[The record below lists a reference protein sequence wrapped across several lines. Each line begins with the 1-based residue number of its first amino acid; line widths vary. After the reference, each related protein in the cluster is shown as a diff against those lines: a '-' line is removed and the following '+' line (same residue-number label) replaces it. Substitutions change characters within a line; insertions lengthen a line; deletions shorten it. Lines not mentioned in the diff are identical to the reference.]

1 MSIKET
7 MAQNRNTVKI
17 SLVIADVDGTLL
29 TDDKTLTP
37 RARNAVRALHEAG
50 IAFAITSGR
59 PPRGMAMLIEPLQ
72 LWTPIAGF
80 NGGIFV
86 TPHMKVIEEHVLEP
100 EAAQHAVEIILRS
113 QADAWVYTGTEWL
126 VRNPDAPH
134 VAHEQSV
141 VKFAPKIVADFGSAP
156 CRVVKIVAVSDDRGL
171 AAHCETDL
179 RQELGAH
186 ASVVRSQ
193 PYYVDATHQNAN
205 KGVVLAT
212 LSRHLAIPAGRI
224 LTIGD
229 MPSDVL
235 MFVRSGISVAMGN
248 AAPEVK
254 AQAMFVT
261 DSCNDDGFA
270 KAIEKFVL
278 QAPPAAADRGT
289 EKRVARSATVGGDD
303 RTD

>member
-1 MSIKET
+1 
-7 MAQNRNTVKI
+7 MAQEI
-17 SLVIADVDGTLL
+17 SLVIADVDGTLVT
-29 TDDKTLTP
+29 TDKILTP
-37 RARNAVRALHEAG
+37 RARHAVMTLDEAG
-50 IAFAITSGR
+50 IAFAVTSGR
-59 PPRGMAMLIEPLQ
+59 PPRGMAMLIEPLK
-72 LWTPIAGF
+72 LRTPIAGF

-86 TPHMKVIEEHVLEP
+86 TPEMKVIEEHVLEP
-100 EAAQHAVEIILRS
+100 KAAQHAVDIILRC
-113 QADAWVYTGTEWL
+113 QADAWVYTGTVWL

-141 VKFAPKIVADFGSAP
+141 VKFAPKIVADLGPALTHA
-156 CRVVKIVAVSDDRGL
+156 VKIVAVRDDPEI
-171 AAHCETDL
+171 AARCETTL

-193 PYYVDATHQNAN
+193 PYYVDVTHQNAN

-212 LSRHLAIPAGRI
+212 LSRHLAIPPERV

-254 AQAMFVT
+254 ARATFVT
-261 DSCNDDGFA
+261 DSCNDEGFA

-278 QAPPAAADRGT
+278 QPSAAAADRRM
-289 EKRVARSATVGGDD
+289 KRGATRSATAGGDD
-303 RTD
+303 WTD